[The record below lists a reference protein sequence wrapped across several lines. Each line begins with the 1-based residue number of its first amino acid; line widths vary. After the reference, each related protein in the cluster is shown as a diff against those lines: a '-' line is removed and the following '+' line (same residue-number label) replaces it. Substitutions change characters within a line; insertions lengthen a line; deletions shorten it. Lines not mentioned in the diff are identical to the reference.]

1 MTKHPSTTHF
11 ASYDNFPS
19 APHRVC
25 LPPFANTNPSSH
37 VGVHVCP
44 IGKSEEQLPTPPF
57 FGAREASQS
66 DTSST
71 VKAFAAPSKR
81 IHVINVV
88 VVKKRRVPCRVINFT
103 KGHFSLIVHTL
114 LKRIIVSS
122 VFLESRRRRRRRR
135 QTKKKVIA
143 HRYARCCCC
152 WWWWWSRNSF
162 ALKALLVVKAFP
174 KALFNNECF
183 FCVVSSALRVILW
196 YLFFLRKRKKERKK
210 GIKTLNIMCFVCVLF
225 FCS

>member
-103 KGHFSLIVHTL
+103 KGHFSRGHFSLIVHTL
-114 LKRIIVSS
+114 LRRAEMKGRCVSAGGIFRRD
-122 VFLESRRRRRRRR
+122 VLEESCEL
-135 QTKKKVIA
+135 
-143 HRYARCCCC
+143 CCCC
-152 WWWWWSRNSF
+152 CCCSRG
-162 ALKALLVVKAFP
+162 ALTNAKIRTVIINETPPFTFNLSKLLFSKT
-174 KALFNNECF
+174 
-183 FCVVSSALRVILW
+183 S
-196 YLFFLRKRKKERKK
+196 KKNFSKSLHLVE
-210 GIKTLNIMCFVCVLF
+210 IYTQNVYE
-225 FCS
+225 

>member
-66 DTSST
+66 DCGGHGGGDGGDGGGDGEGDGGGEGGGEGGGDGLGGGLGGGEGGGG
-71 VKAFAAPSKR
+71 KE
-81 IHVINVV
+81 
-88 VVKKRRVPCRVINFT
+88 VVK
-103 KGHFSLIVHTL
+103 GS
-114 LKRIIVSS
+114 
-122 VFLESRRRRRRRR
+122 FL
-135 QTKKKVIA
+135 
-143 HRYARCCCC
+143 
-152 WWWWWSRNSF
+152 
-162 ALKALLVVKAFP
+162 
-174 KALFNNECF
+174 
-183 FCVVSSALRVILW
+183 
-196 YLFFLRKRKKERKK
+196 
-210 GIKTLNIMCFVCVLF
+210 
-225 FCS
+225 

>member
-25 LPPFANTNPSSH
+25 LPPFASTNPSSH

-88 VVKKRRVPCRVINFT
+88 VVKKRRVPMCRVINFT
-103 KGHFSLIVHTL
+103 KGHFYTL
-114 LKRIIVSS
+114 LRIIVSS
-122 VFLESRRRRRRRR
+122 VFLESRRLRRRRR

-143 HRYARCCCC
+143 HHYTRGGGGRATL
-152 WWWWWSRNSF
+152 SRS
-162 ALKALLVVKAFP
+162 KP
-174 KALFNNECF
+174 
-183 FCVVSSALRVILW
+183 S
-196 YLFFLRKRKKERKK
+196 
-210 GIKTLNIMCFVCVLF
+210 
-225 FCS
+225 

>member
-81 IHVINVV
+81 IHVIINVVV
-88 VVKKRRVPCRVINFT
+88 VVKKPRRVPMCRVINFT
-103 KGHFSLIVHTL
+103 KGHFYTL

-122 VFLESRRRRRRRR
+122 VFLESRRLRRRRR

-143 HRYARCCCC
+143 HRYTRGGGGRATL
-152 WWWWWSRNSF
+152 SRS
-162 ALKALLVVKAFP
+162 KP
-174 KALFNNECF
+174 
-183 FCVVSSALRVILW
+183 S
-196 YLFFLRKRKKERKK
+196 
-210 GIKTLNIMCFVCVLF
+210 
-225 FCS
+225 